1 MPIYE
6 FKCDECG
13 AAFEVLCRD
22 ADGGKCRCPDCASE
36 KCRRLI
42 SLVVTGTS
50 RPRTGEACPVGAD

>member
-13 AAFEVLCRD
+13 TVFEVLCRD
-22 ADGGKCRCPDCASE
+22 ANSSECRCPDCASE

-42 SLVVTGTS
+42 SLVVTRTS
-50 RPRTGEACPVGAD
+50 KSRTGEACNVRAG

>member
-13 AAFEVLCRD
+13 TVFEVLRRD
-22 ADGGKCRCPDCASE
+22 ADGAKCRCPDCASE

-42 SLVVTGTS
+42 SRVVTRTS
-50 RPRTGEACPVGAD
+50 KPCTAEACNVRAD